1 VTEPSPLPEPSAAT
15 LAWVREHTGGG
26 VIRGV
31 ESLAMRPGHSV
42 HALTLD
48 RADLHHVV
56 LRLRASSGLGDP
68 DPDLTVER
76 EAAALTMLERAGF
89 DAPRLLALDACGD
102 RSETPALLMTRLPGR
117 VMDDPDALDDAA
129 LDQLARAAL
138 TLHHIPSP
146 WPGIPAYTPYHRLTD
161 PRPPSHATRPDLWT
175 RAFAEV
181 ASGPPSSREV
191 FVHRDYHP
199 GNTLWSHGRLT
210 GVIDW
215 MTASRG
221 PAGVDLGHM
230 RWNLV
235 LEAGEPV
242 ADAFLERYR
251 ALGGSIERQPYW
263 DLRTVIDLL
272 ADDDPAAEMVARL
285 EPYVSR
291 ALDRG

>member
-1 VTEPSPLPEPSAAT
+1 
-15 LAWVREHTGGG
+15 
-26 VIRGV
+26 
-31 ESLAMRPGHSV
+31 M
-42 HALTLD
+42 
-48 RADLHHVV
+48 
-56 LRLRASSGLGDP
+56 
-68 DPDLTVER
+68 
-76 EAAALTMLERAGF
+76 
-89 DAPRLLALDACGD
+89 
-102 RSETPALLMTRLPGR
+102 
-117 VMDDPDALDDAA
+117 
-129 LDQLARAAL
+129 
-138 TLHHIPSP
+138 
-146 WPGIPAYTPYHRLTD
+146 
-161 PRPPSHATRPDLWT
+161 
-175 RAFAEV
+175 
-181 ASGPPSSREV
+181 
-191 FVHRDYHP
+191 
-199 GNTLWSHGRLT
+199 T